1 MMPKLNV
8 PYLKSSEL
16 LKELIRMKVL
26 FVSSEMSPL
35 AATGGLGDVT
45 GSLPEALRRK
55 GVDIRIVM
63 PLYNRIKQNYASQL
77 RFMRWSMIRLGW
89 RTMYSGLFTMEV
101 NGVPVYLIDNDFY
114 FGHDSLYIDYS
125 FDIERFSFF
134 QRAVLEAMGE
144 PMGFHPDILHLN
156 DWQTGMIPVLLEAH
170 YQTHNYHPRTRCLM
184 TLHNLKHQGIH
195 GREVVQDLLDLP
207 DSYMTETAVLKDG
220 APNFL
225 KAGIAWSSR
234 VTTVSPTYAGE
245 IMTDYFGEGLND
257 LLTAQSWK
265 VSGILNGIDVDL
277 YNPATDPEIAAN
289 YNAKAW
295 IRGKASCKKSLQD
308 ELNLPKKQKTP
319 LFSMITRLDSQKGLD
334 LLLHIIDELLEE
346 DLQIVVLGTGDPS
359 YERRLQ
365 EVQERHPDNMRAII
379 QFDRHLARRIYAGSD
394 IFLMPSLFEPCGLS
408 QMIAMRYGTI
418 PVVRQ
423 TGGLADTVEPWN
435 KYEKTGTGFGFRN
448 INAHE
453 LLYTAKDAAAL
464 YRDDRESWS
473 KMVVAAMEG
482 DYTWNRSAGAYQ
494 ELYAAMAAEVR

>member
-1 MMPKLNV
+1 
-8 PYLKSSEL
+8 
-16 LKELIRMKVL
+16 MKVL

-225 KAGIAWSSR
+225 KAGIAWSR
-234 VTTVSPTYAGE
+234 PR
-245 IMTDYFGEGLND
+245 ND
-257 LLTAQSWK
+257 CFA
-265 VSGILNGIDVDL
+265 DL
-277 YNPATDPEIAAN
+277 C
-289 YNAKAW
+289 
-295 IRGKASCKKSLQD
+295 R
-308 ELNLPKKQKTP
+308 
-319 LFSMITRLDSQKGLD
+319 
-334 LLLHIIDELLEE
+334 
-346 DLQIVVLGTGDPS
+346 
-359 YERRLQ
+359 
-365 EVQERHPDNMRAII
+365 
-379 QFDRHLARRIYAGSD
+379 
-394 IFLMPSLFEPCGLS
+394 
-408 QMIAMRYGTI
+408 
-418 PVVRQ
+418 
-423 TGGLADTVEPWN
+423 
-435 KYEKTGTGFGFRN
+435 
-448 INAHE
+448 
-453 LLYTAKDAAAL
+453 
-464 YRDDRESWS
+464 
-473 KMVVAAMEG
+473 
-482 DYTWNRSAGAYQ
+482 
-494 ELYAAMAAEVR
+494 